1 VSSVSKNEKEIICV
15 LVDSKLKEYLNKEAK
30 AKGMTLSELVREVI
44 IDYVIESETKGGTEN
59 RQ

>member
-1 VSSVSKNEKEIICV
+1 VSKNEKEIICV

>member
-1 VSSVSKNEKEIICV
+1 MSKNEKEIICV

-44 IDYVIESETKGGTEN
+44 IDYIIESETKGGTEN
-59 RQ
+59 PE

>member
-15 LVDSKLKEYLNKEAK
+15 LVDSRLKEYLNKEAK

-44 IDYVIESETKGGTEN
+44 IDYVIESETKGGTGD

>member
-1 VSSVSKNEKEIICV
+1 VSKNEKEIICV
-15 LVDSKLKEYLNKEAK
+15 LVDSRLKEYLNKEAK

-44 IDYVIESETKGGTEN
+44 IDYVIESETKGGTGD

>member
-1 VSSVSKNEKEIICV
+1 MSKNEKEIICV

>member
-44 IDYVIESETKGGTEN
+44 IDYVIESETRGGTGN

>member
-1 VSSVSKNEKEIICV
+1 VSKNEKEIICV

-44 IDYVIESETKGGTEN
+44 IDYIIESETKGGTEN
-59 RQ
+59 PQ